1 MAVITCSIPGFPL
14 GWLARSD
21 ETLLARSVAVLGA
34 GGRVVDA
41 SAGARAEGVAVG
53 QTVRQ
58 AQVACADLVV
68 REVDMRECAREFEAV
83 LGILEGFSNRVEPTG
98 LGQAFVDVP
107 DVKAG
112 EAAGVCREVG
122 RQVRGEVGATLQP
135 AIGCDSGKFTAHAA
149 ASHTAPGRIR
159 VVMGADEEPFL
170 RPLRV
175 DLLPLP
181 LESQTRLGYLG
192 IRRLGQYADLPPK
205 AVLQQFGLPGKL
217 AQSWARG
224 EDRRPVVPRHQR
236 PQVTVSAQFD
246 PPLDTLWPLL
256 SAALR
261 LLEGPTAGL
270 QARLQGT
277 QAMTATLEFTH
288 GPNKVERWALT
299 APTAERSRLGQL
311 LMARWEGQRWDG
323 SVTGLTL
330 TLGEIG
336 DLLGQQMSLWDA
348 GEPQDE
354 RRGRVREL
362 ASALRLRYDSDRLL
376 RAQVTA
382 LHTLRVEGRV
392 AWGEWAS

>member
-1 MAVITCSIPGFPL
+1 MAVITCSIPSFAL

-21 ETLLARSVAVLGA
+21 ETLLARPVAVLGA

-41 SAGARAEGVAVG
+41 SARARAEGVAVG

-68 REVDMRECAREFEAV
+68 REVDGCECTREFEAV
-83 LGILEGFSNRVEPTG
+83 LGVLGEFSDRVEPAG

-107 DVKAG
+107 GVQVD
-112 EAAGVCREVG
+112 EAAAVCREVG

-135 AIGCDSGKFTAHAA
+135 AIGCDSGKFTAYAA

-170 RPLRV
+170 RPLPV
-175 DLLPLP
+175 GLLPLP

-217 AQSWARG
+217 AQGWARG
-224 EDRRPVVPRHQR
+224 EDRRPVVPRSGQPR
-236 PQVTVSAQFD
+236 VTVSVQFD
-246 PPLDTLWPLL
+246 PPLETLGPLL
-256 SAALR
+256 GAALR
-261 LLEGPTAGL
+261 LLESPTAGL
-270 QARLQGT
+270 QARLQGA
-277 QAMTATLEFTH
+277 QAMTATLEFTRGAARAEH
-288 GPNKVERWALT
+288 WALT

-311 LMARWEGQRWDG
+311 LMGRWEGGRWDG
-323 SVTGLTL
+323 GVTGLTL

-336 DLLGQQMSLWDA
+336 DLLGRQMSLWDA
-348 GEPQDE
+348 GEAPTE
-354 RRGRVREL
+354 RQGQVREL
-362 ASALRLRYDSDRLL
+362 AGALRLRYGSDRLL
-376 RAQVTA
+376 RARVAA

-392 AWGEWAS
+392 AWSEWAS